1 MQTGAKTPQNGIYV
15 PDLPNSCAQ
24 FLSTNY
30 IEAPQAYVV
39 AGFRDRLDPKNA
51 KKYGEEPC
59 LEKKDCTWYL
69 VERAQDS
76 CETQQFEAINSAQLV
91 RAAAGQS

>member
-1 MQTGAKTPQNGIYV
+1 MAIQINPQEIHLLERYSSLEYFAELRDTWEKMV
-15 PDLPNSCAQ
+15 RHVESCLQ
-24 FLSTNY
+24 LYSSN
-30 IEAPQAYVV
+30 
-39 AGFRDRLDPKNA
+39 
-51 KKYGEEPC
+51 
-59 LEKKDCTWYL
+59 LEKKGCTWYL